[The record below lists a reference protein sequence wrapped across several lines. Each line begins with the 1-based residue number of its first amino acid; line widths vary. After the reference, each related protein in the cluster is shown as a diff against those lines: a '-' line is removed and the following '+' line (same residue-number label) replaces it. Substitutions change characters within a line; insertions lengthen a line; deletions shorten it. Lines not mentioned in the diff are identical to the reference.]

1 MFMSVS
7 GVSTV
12 SYTALSVSSMMLGK
26 DSVCSP
32 DDRRHDG
39 SVSSLVSASDAGAP
53 EAGNIRP
60 LGGMQRRRATE
71 S

>member
-60 LGGMQRRRATE
+60 LGGMQRHRATA